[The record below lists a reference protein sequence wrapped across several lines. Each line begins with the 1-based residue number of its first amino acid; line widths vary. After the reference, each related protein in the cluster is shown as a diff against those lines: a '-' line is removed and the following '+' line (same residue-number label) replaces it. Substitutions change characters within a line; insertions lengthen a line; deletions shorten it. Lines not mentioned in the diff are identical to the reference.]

1 MEQKLRM
8 ILVGVGGFGSSWAS
22 IIQQDP
28 GWVLAAIVD
37 IDEKA
42 LTRVAKS
49 LALSSSYMFNDPSSA
64 FKEVQADAVLIAT
77 PPDTHKQI
85 ILSALEAGFHVL
97 SEKPL
102 AANIEEAKELRE
114 KIPHYP
120 RRFMVSQN
128 YRWQREMVTLKQM
141 IEQGSIGEIGYINWE
156 FNKSWRFGGWRER
169 LAEVLIEDMSIHH
182 FDLMRYLTGKNC
194 GRLYARS
201 FNPSWSWFQG
211 KSSASVIMEF
221 EGGIHINYFGSWV
234 GQGRQ
239 TDWHGNFYIAG
250 SKGAI
255 HRDSSGITLISEGR
269 MYILTET
276 DMVQLR
282 YEERE
287 YALEEFRQAILKN
300 RVPETNVED
309 NFQSFAITCA
319 TIQSCRIRQPV
330 VMSEFLS

>member
-8 ILVGVGGFGSSWAS
+8 ILVGVGGFGTSWAS

-28 GWVLAAIVD
+28 RWILAAVID
-37 IDEKA
+37 TDEKA
-42 LTRVAKS
+42 LTTVEKS
-49 LALSSSYMFNDPSSA
+49 LALSSSYMFSDPFSA
-64 FKEVQADAVLIAT
+64 FKEAQADAVLIAT

-141 IEQGSIGEIGYINWE
+141 IERGSIGEIGYINWE
-156 FNKSWRFGGWRER
+156 FNKSWRFGGWREE

-194 GRLYARS
+194 VRLYARS

-211 KSSASVIMEF
+211 KSSATVIMEF

-239 TDWHGNFYIAG
+239 TDWRGSFHIAG
-250 SKGAI
+250 TKGAI
-255 HRDSSGITLISEGR
+255 HRDSSGITVISEGR
-269 MYILTET
+269 MYTLTET

-282 YEERE
+282 CEERE
-287 YALEEFRQAILKN
+287 YALEGFRQAILKN
-300 RVPETNVED
+300 RIPETNVED
-309 NFQSFAITCA
+309 NFQSFAIVCA
-319 TIQSCRIRQPV
+319 AIQSCRIRQPV